1 MRPSEAIKGKEEQI
15 RALAAKY
22 NTTNPRL
29 FGSVLHGTDT
39 ETSDVDILV
48 DPLPGTT
55 LIHLGGLQID
65 LVDLLGI
72 DVDVKTPG
80 DLPLSFRQH
89 VIEEAIEL

>member
-55 LIHLGGLQID
+55 LFHLGGLQIE
-65 LVDLLGI
+65 LLDLLGV

-80 DLPLSFRQH
+80 DLYRSFKDEVMLEALPL
-89 VIEEAIEL
+89 

>member
-55 LIHLGGLQID
+55 LIHLGGL
-65 LVDLLGI
+65 LVELEKTLGVE
-72 DVDVKTPG
+72 VDVKTPG
-80 DLPLSFRQH
+80 DLHRSFKDE
-89 VIEEAIEL
+89 VLLEAVPI